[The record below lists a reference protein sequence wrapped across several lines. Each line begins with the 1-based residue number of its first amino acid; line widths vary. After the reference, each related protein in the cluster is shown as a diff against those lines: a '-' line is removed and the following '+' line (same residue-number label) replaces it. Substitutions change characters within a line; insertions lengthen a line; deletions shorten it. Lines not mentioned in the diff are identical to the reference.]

1 MAGPLDGIRILDFT
15 TMVSGPFG
23 TMLLGDQGADVIKV
37 ETPRGE
43 LMRRVGG
50 TKLGLS
56 DSFQCNNRSKRSLSI
71 DIKSESG
78 LEIAKRLVATADV
91 LVQNFRPGAIER
103 MGLGEDVVRAI
114 KPDIVYVSISG
125 VGESGPYAKQRIYDP
140 MIQALSGMAEIQAD
154 KDTGR
159 PRMVRTV
166 ICDQTT
172 ALTAAQA
179 ITAALFERLRSGRG
193 QHVRLSMLDTMVS
206 FLWGEGMAPLTF
218 VGQEADPASGQ
229 LGGDLI
235 YRTKD
240 RYITAGA
247 VTDMEWQGM
256 CRALHRLDLLEDP
269 RFKTPDGRFT
279 NVDVRREITADEIAK
294 WETDEI
300 LERLRAND
308 VPCAPVLDRRK
319 LGEDPQITHNDIIG
333 IYEDP
338 TLGQVRQ
345 ARPAARFDQTPAE
358 PALMAPFLGAD
369 NETLLDELGYSVKE
383 VSRLKADGVL
393 GAHPPKRGR
402 RD

>member
-1 MAGPLDGIRILDFT
+1 M
-15 TMVSGPFG
+15 
-23 TMLLGDQGADVIKV
+23 
-37 ETPRGE
+37 
-43 LMRRVGG
+43 
-50 TKLGLS
+50 
-56 DSFQCNNRSKRSLSI
+56 
-71 DIKSESG
+71 
-78 LEIAKRLVATADV
+78 